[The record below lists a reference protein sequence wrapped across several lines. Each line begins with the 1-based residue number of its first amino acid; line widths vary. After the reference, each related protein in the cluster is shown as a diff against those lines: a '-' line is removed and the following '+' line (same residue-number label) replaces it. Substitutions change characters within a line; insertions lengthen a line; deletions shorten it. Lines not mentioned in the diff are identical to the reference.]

1 MMFFLLTSNANKIE
15 INNMNLNVEDS
26 LKDLLKKNLNLYALA
41 KQLQKVSLLIIET
54 IKSDKI
60 NINYLIFISN

>member
-54 IKSDKI
+54 IKSD
-60 NINYLIFISN
+60 